1 MKQKKK
7 QNVNNKFN
15 FDDEYIIG
23 VSTTASPSKLKSY
36 KKKVNKK
43 SQKPKSKVKKNDKIL
58 KNSKKVQVKKADKR
72 PKMHQKRRLA
82 WDKIVKIVVV
92 ICLFVGAG
100 AFLCLSPTF
109 NVTEIIVENNNLI
122 PADTIRSLSRIE
134 LYKNMFKVDM
144 SDTAEYV
151 QENPYIEGACVKRIL
166 PNKIKI
172 IVEERTEKYLLEFA
186 EGKYAILDGQG
197 YVLGIA
203 SEPKELPI
211 ITGGKTNIDELV
223 QAKGNKN
230 RLCEKDLRK
239 LETVANI
246 IQTAKNYEV
255 YLFITK
261 IDISDEDNIKLILAS
276 EGKIVHLGNCTDLST
291 RILFM
296 QEIIKSQKGK
306 SGEMF
311 IDGDLTEKRVF
322 FRENV

>member
-7 QNVNNKFN
+7 QNIDNKFN

-23 VSTTASPSKLKSY
+23 VSTTASPSKTKSY
-36 KKKVNKK
+36 KKKVTK
-43 SQKPKSKVKKNDKIL
+43 KPKSKAKNTDKTL
-58 KNSKKVQVKKADKR
+58 KNSKKVQAKKVANR
-72 PKMHQKRRLA
+72 PKMHEKRRLA
-82 WDKIVKIVVV
+82 WDRIVKIVLV

-109 NVTEIIVENNNLI
+109 NVNEIIVENNNLI
-122 PADTIRSLSRIE
+122 SADTIRSLSRIE
-134 LYKNMFKVDM
+134 LYKNIFKVDR

-151 QENPYIEGACVKRIL
+151 QENPYINSVKVKRVL
-166 PNKIKI
+166 PNRIKI

-197 YVLGIA
+197 YILGVA
-203 SEPKELPI
+203 SEPKELPV
-211 ITGGKTNIDELV
+211 ITGANTNIDEIL
-223 QAKGNKN
+223 QNKGNKN
-230 RLCEKDLRK
+230 RLCEKDLNR

-246 IQTAKNYEV
+246 IQTTQNYEV
-255 YLFITK
+255 YSFITK

-296 QEIIKSQKGK
+296 QEIVKSQKGK

-311 IDGDLTEKRVF
+311 INGDLTEKKVF

>member
-23 VSTTASPSKLKSY
+23 VSTTASPSKPKSY

-109 NVTEIIVENNNLI
+109 NVTEIIIENNNLI

-134 LYKNMFKVDM
+134 L
-144 SDTAEYV
+144 
-151 QENPYIEGACVKRIL
+151 
-166 PNKIKI
+166 
-172 IVEERTEKYLLEFA
+172 
-186 EGKYAILDGQG
+186 
-197 YVLGIA
+197 
-203 SEPKELPI
+203 
-211 ITGGKTNIDELV
+211 
-223 QAKGNKN
+223 
-230 RLCEKDLRK
+230 
-239 LETVANI
+239 
-246 IQTAKNYEV
+246 
-255 YLFITK
+255 
-261 IDISDEDNIKLILAS
+261 
-276 EGKIVHLGNCTDLST
+276 
-291 RILFM
+291 
-296 QEIIKSQKGK
+296 
-306 SGEMF
+306 
-311 IDGDLTEKRVF
+311 
-322 FRENV
+322 